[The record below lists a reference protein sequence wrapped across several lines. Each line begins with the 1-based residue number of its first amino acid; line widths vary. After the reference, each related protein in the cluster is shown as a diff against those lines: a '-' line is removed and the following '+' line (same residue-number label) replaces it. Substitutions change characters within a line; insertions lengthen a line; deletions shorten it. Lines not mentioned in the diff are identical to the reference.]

1 MKKAVLGSLTAATLI
16 STAAL
21 AGDLPVDVHG
31 GVSAGYQYTDSDNE
45 GFFVSNALVELSKE
59 AKEGIGFTLGFG
71 FLAAN
76 AGSTATG
83 DNFGLQYGYLTVPFG
98 NLSIDAGVIPTLV
111 GYEVATTYANPN
123 INIATIW
130 GGQPVYY
137 GGLRA
142 TYSLGDENV
151 WVEVNDDGKGKGT
164 DGAWSIGASGDL
176 GGINVVASYYAY
188 NAGRDIVD
196 IILSSTIAGID
207 VALNYD
213 YQINDKDN
221 GDDGYGLALYIIPKL
236 GGIDIPIRI
245 ENFYDGNTNAYNDR
259 GWDIAITPTLKLGNG
274 YARAEVFYTDYD
286 AAGSDTQVAVEFGYT
301 F

>member
-1 MKKAVLGSLTAATLI
+1 MKKAVVGSLTAAALI

-71 FLAAN
+71 YLQSWTPATTGLIG
-76 AGSTATG
+76 GSG
-83 DNFGLQYGYLTVPFG
+83 EEFGLQYGYLTVPIG
-98 NLSIDAGVIPTLV
+98 KLTIDAGVIPTLV

-142 TYSLGDENV
+142 TYSLGDENI
-151 WVEVNDDGKGKGT
+151 WAEVNDDGA

-176 GGINVVASYYAY
+176 GTVNVVASYYAY
-188 NAGRDIVD
+188 NIGRDIVD
-196 IILSSTIAGID
+196 IILSSSLGGID
-207 VALNYD
+207 VALNFD
-213 YQINDKDN
+213 YQINDGD
-221 GDDGYGLALYIIPKL
+221 GDDGYGVAFYIIPKL

-245 ENFYDGNTNAYNDR
+245 ESFDTGDTDAYGDK

-286 AAGSDTQVAVEFGYT
+286 VAGSDTQVAVEFGYT

>member
-1 MKKAVLGSLTAATLI
+1 MKKAVIGTLAAATLI
-16 STAAL
+16 SGAAV
-21 AGDLPVDVHG
+21 AGELPVDIHG

-59 AKEGIGFTLGFG
+59 AKDGIGFTLGFG
-71 FLAAN
+71 FLSN
-76 AGSTATG
+76 WIPSTSGLVGGSG
-83 DNFGLQYGYLTVPFG
+83 EEFGLQYGYLTVPFG
-98 NLSIDAGVIPTLV
+98 NLTIDAGVIPTLV

-123 INIATIW
+123 INIAAIW

-142 TYSLGDENV
+142 TYNLGDENV
-151 WVEVNDDGKGKGT
+151 WVEVNDDGS
-164 DGAWSIGASGDL
+164 DGAWSIGGSGDL
-176 GGINVVASYYAY
+176 GTVNIVASYYAY
-188 NAGRDIVD
+188 NIGRDIVD
-196 IILSSTIAGID
+196 IILSSSLGGVDI
-207 VALNYD
+207 ALNAD
-213 YQINDKDN
+213 YQINSGD
-221 GDDGYGLALYIIPKL
+221 GDDGYGIAFYVIPKL

-245 ENFYDGNTNAYNDR
+245 ESFDPGDTDAYSDK

-286 AAGSDTQVAVEFGYT
+286 NAGSDTQVAVEFGYT

>member
-83 DNFGLQYGYLTVPFG
+83 DNFGLQYGYLTVPIG
-98 NLSIDAGVIPTLV
+98 KLTIDAGVIPTMV

-151 WVEVNDDGKGKGT
+151 WVEVNDDGA
-164 DGAWSIGASGDL
+164 DGAWTIGASGDL
-176 GGINVVASYYAY
+176 GTVNIVASYYAY
-188 NAGRDIVD
+188 NIGRDIVD
-196 IILSSTIAGID
+196 IILSSSLGGID
-207 VALNYD
+207 VALNFD
-213 YQINDKDN
+213 YQINDGD
-221 GDDGYGLALYIIPKL
+221 GDDGYGVAFYIIPKL

-245 ENFYDGNTNAYNDR
+245 ESFDPGDTGAYEINNTPDK

-286 AAGSDTQVAVEFGYT
+286 VAGSDTQVAVEFGYT